1 MRCVSARSREAAA
14 PSALSIR
21 TLSMRCVSARS
32 REAAAPSAVSIRTL
46 SIRCVFSR
54 CITAFLPS
62 SKRRDEAA
70 GAAVTAEARGTGG
83 AEDLPAAAVSR
94 DPVSYHEATRA
105 ASNCVTQTNSAKP
118 TDRMKKEVR
127 REMSNWIRDCSSKS
141 DFVIRRGGPN
151 YIDYMVKGDS
161 DTRLHSF
168 GPFMGHVMVVPPK
181 SDLLQLG
188 LTMGLT
194 PLTEPHPPHGST
206 HVLTEHSRAQGA
218 CRGAGPSAARYTQH
232 VASGGRH
239 NMSSD
244 GSVGECAP
252 TYW

>member
-1 MRCVSARSREAAA
+1 
-14 PSALSIR
+14 
-21 TLSMRCVSARS
+21 MRCVSARS

-94 DPVSYHEATRA
+94 APVSYHEATRA

-168 GPFMGHVMVVPPK
+168 GPFMGNVMVVPPK
-181 SDLLQLG
+181 SDLLQRG
-188 LTMGLT
+188 LTMVFHA
-194 PLTEPHPPHGST
+194 PHRATSATRLDSRAHGAFSSARRMQGPRPQRSALYPACGVWGT
-206 HVLTEHSRAQGA
+206 AQHVLRWLCWRMRSYLLVIDPKSPGLL
-218 CRGAGPSAARYTQH
+218 PARI
-232 VASGGRH
+232 SLLI
-239 NMSSD
+239 
-244 GSVGECAP
+244 
-252 TYW
+252 